1 MESPAASLVR
11 HVGEV
16 ALEPFARQTSD
27 LVQRARLFEEMCR
40 PWNDHKLLFAAEPRE
55 GCPVEFN
62 HLEIV
67 PANDKQRGGPY
78 PRQQRPSQIRTT
90 ASRDNRGN
98 GVGALGRCCER
109 GASAGAG
116 TEIADA
122 QMSGVRIFCHLV
134 RDANEPLRE
143 QRHRTVDALSAGQSF
158 LPLG

>member
-1 MESPAASLVR
+1 MELPAASLVR

-67 PANDKQRGGPY
+67 PANDKQRGALTRGSSGQARSGRP
-78 PRQQRPSQIRTT
+78 PLETRQRR
-90 ASRDNRGN
+90 
-98 GVGALGRCCER
+98 R
-109 GASAGAG
+109 GA
-116 TEIADA
+116 
-122 QMSGVRIFCHLV
+122 R
-134 RDANEPLRE
+134 PL
-143 QRHRTVDALSAGQSF
+143 L
-158 LPLG
+158 